1 MKGVGKLIEVFALK
15 GDKLKDPDVSRY
27 KDSEVKKHKDNEIPS
42 MAIIPFSNKGAD
54 EDAFYAYGI
63 SSDLISACSSAGLIR
78 VASLS
83 DVEKLDF
90 INLRNEEI
98 AEKLLVRYVAQGLLW
113 KMGEKFQ
120 LSIELYDTKQKK
132 VLWSD
137 RWQESWNN
145 LTSIEEKLKEGLL
158 KVMNM
163 KSKTDSKSNQIN
175 PTAYELYLKGKFR
188 YENRKDK
195 LDIEVAK
202 GLFEEAYSL
211 DNNLTSANFCLANIY
226 VNLGN
231 RAKALKINNKII
243 KTFKNK
249 KDSVELAKAYFNTS
263 ILLSNSDES
272 LKNIQKAYD
281 LFKKLN
287 NKILIASCYHR
298 LGNLHKERGD
308 FEKAKTFK
316 RKYYNIARK
325 LDDKNL
331 MLESKHDIA
340 MDAWF
345 DGDLDKSIYHFK
357 NALKIAIEIEN
368 RGMEAHIYHSM
379 YAPYVDKGQRKT
391 AMMYLKKALVI
402 YKQLGGK
409 GNIIALTS
417 DIGINY
423 FDAGKF
429 DKSEGYLIESIR
441 LANEIGE
448 DEIKS
453 ENTLADVYLHTGR
466 LDKGYNYLNK
476 LLKRSENIKD
486 LIAIS
491 ALNWSLSWYYL
502 YDYNFEKA
510 LSCAK
515 IAHKGFTDFEWE
527 NIVNRVNLVLGYI
540 YYKKKKLK
548 EAQMYIEFA
557 LNFFNGSSK
566 IGNAYFKSVILLNII
581 NKQLGSKV
589 EIDNE
594 ETLIKKNHSML
605 DHDGYFLLYTLYD
618 KDSYLKKAM
627 EAINKIVKNL
637 KEDEKEVFLNYPY
650 IASINGRYKEVFNNG

>member
-1 MKGVGKLIEVFALK
+1 
-15 GDKLKDPDVSRY
+15 
-27 KDSEVKKHKDNEIPS
+27 
-42 MAIIPFSNKGAD
+42 
-54 EDAFYAYGI
+54 
-63 SSDLISACSSAGLIR
+63 
-78 VASLS
+78 
-83 DVEKLDF
+83 
-90 INLRNEEI
+90 
-98 AEKLLVRYVAQGLLW
+98 
-113 KMGEKFQ
+113 
-120 LSIELYDTKQKK
+120 
-132 VLWSD
+132 
-137 RWQESWNN
+137 
-145 LTSIEEKLKEGLL
+145 
-158 KVMNM
+158 M
-163 KSKTDSKSNQIN
+163 KSKTDSKPNQIN

-202 GLFEEAYSL
+202 GLFEEAYAL

-243 KTFKNK
+243 KTSKLK
-249 KDSVELAKAYFNTS
+249 KDSADLAKAYANRS
-263 ILLSNSDES
+263 ILMSNSDES

-287 NKILIASCYHR
+287 NKILIARCYEI

-316 RKYYNIARK
+316 RKYYNIAKK

-331 MLESKHDIA
+331 MLGSKYHMA

-345 DGDLDKSIYHFK
+345 DGDIDKSIYHFK

-368 RGMEAHIYHSM
+368 RGMEAKIYLQMHL
-379 YAPYVDKGQRKT
+379 PLENKGQHKT

-402 YKQLGGK
+402 YEQLGGK
-409 GNIIALTS
+409 GNIIALKGT
-417 DIGINY
+417 IGDLY
-423 FDAGKF
+423 AGLGKF
-429 DKSEGYLIESIR
+429 DKSERYLIESIR

-448 DEIKS
+448 DKIQS
-453 ENTLADVYLHTGR
+453 ENALAGVYLDTGR

-527 NIVNRVNLVLGYI
+527 NIVNRINLVLGYI
-540 YYKKKKLK
+540 YLKKKKIK
-548 EAQMYIEFA
+548 EAQKYIEFA
-557 LNFFNGSSK
+557 VDFFNGSSK
-566 IGNAYFKSVILLNII
+566 EGNAYFMSVILLNII
-581 NKQLGSKV
+581 KKQLGSKIDIDKV
-589 EIDNE
+589 EI
-594 ETLIKKNHSML
+594 LIKKQLIL
-605 DHDGYFLLYTLYD
+605 DHDDYFLLYTLFE
-618 KDSYLKKAM
+618 KDSFLKKAM